1 MKKNYSKIIYI
12 NYKPIVDHSMELEE
26 IIGTLAGIFT
36 TGAAVPQ
43 IIKAWRTKKVND
55 VSPYMFFVLIMGV
68 SLWTLYGILL
78 EDVPIIITN
87 GISTCLNAT
96 MFLLIVKYKRKAV

>member
-1 MKKNYSKIIYI
+1 
-12 NYKPIVDHSMELEE
+12 MELEE

-36 TGAAVPQ
+36 KGAAVPQ
-43 IIKAWRTKKVND
+43 IVKAWRTKKVND

-78 EDVPIIITN
+78 KDVPIIITN

-96 MFLLIVKYKRKAV
+96 MLLLIVKYKRKSV